1 MRVSVIGTGYV
12 GLVSGA
18 CLAGKGHDVVC
29 VDTLQEKIDQINACT
44 PPIHEDGLEELLKET
59 VGKTLRGTTDLREA
73 VMNSD
78 ISLIAVG
85 TPFDGNE
92 IDLKYIREVS
102 RQIGEVLRDK
112 DSYHVVVVKSTVVPG
127 TTDTVVT
134 PILEEASGKKAGE
147 DFGTGMNPEFL
158 KEGEAIVDFM
168 NPDRIVIGGN
178 DARAIAVMDE
188 LYAVFP
194 GIDVVRTNPA
204 TAEMIKYTANSLLAT
219 LISFSNEIGNLCAK
233 VGVDVVEAME
243 GMHLDKRFTPIMPEE
258 AKRIWP
264 GFITYLAAGCGFGGS
279 CFPKDVKALI
289 AYGENAGAPMPLL
302 NAVIETNEAQPHQM
316 MTRLRAHLPDL
327 TGKRITVLGVAFKP
341 GTDDI
346 RESPALTII
355 RELLEAGAEVITY
368 DPIARHEAE
377 ALFGGTITY
386 EDNLDRALQGSEAIL
401 IVTRWQE
408 FSDLPKRLA
417 GVDPQPLV
425 IDGRR
430 MIPKDSV
437 SRYEGIG
444 LKLGTREV

>member
-44 PPIHEDGLEELLKET
+44 PPIHEDGLADLLKET

-102 RQIGEVLRDK
+102 RQIGEILRDK
-112 DSYHVVVVKSTVVPG
+112 DNYHVIVVKSTVVPG
-127 TTDTVVT
+127 TTDNVVT
-134 PILEEASGKKAGE
+134 PILEEASGKSAGQ
-147 DFGTGMNPEFL
+147 DFGVGMNPEFL

-168 NPDRIVIGGN
+168 HPDRIVIGGN
-178 DARAIAVMDE
+178 DERAIAVMDK
-188 LYAVFP
+188 LYSIFP

-219 LISFSNEIGNLCAK
+219 LISFSNEIGNLCAE

-243 GMHLDKRFTPIMPEE
+243 GMHLDKRFTPILEGDTG
-258 AKRIWP
+258 RIWP

-316 MTRLRAHLPDL
+316 LKRLKSQINDL
-327 TGKRITVLGVAFKP
+327 KGKRITVLGVAFKP

-355 RELLEAGAEVITY
+355 QSLLELGADVITY

-377 ALFGGTITY
+377 ALFGQSIVY
-386 EDNLDRALQGSEAIL
+386 EDDLSQAISGAEAIL
-401 IVTRWQE
+401 IVTRWPE
-408 FSDLPKRLA
+408 FSDLPDRLA
-417 GVDPQPLV
+417 GLDPQPLV

-437 SRYEGIG
+437 TRYEGIG
-444 LKLGTREV
+444 LKLASS